1 MIVVADASPLIFLGK
16 VGKLDLIPR
25 LFKGDILIPEAV
37 KEEVLSP
44 PIPPAEERAL
54 SAFLNRCAL
63 TKVTRPRR
71 FASAM
76 SRADNEALTLAVR
89 KSADLLL
96 SDERLLREMA
106 LIEGIRTVGTL
117 GILLR
122 GMEKSILTRSQAR
135 GTVELLIRKH
145 GFRISIEVYEAV
157 LSRIT
162 GSSA

>member
-1 MIVVADASPLIFLGK
+1 M
-16 VGKLDLIPR
+16 
-25 LFKGDILIPEAV
+25 
-37 KEEVLSP
+37 
-44 PIPPAEERAL
+44 
-54 SAFLNRCAL
+54 
-63 TKVTRPRR
+63 
-71 FASAM
+71 
-76 SRADNEALTLAVR
+76 
-89 KSADLLL
+89 L

-122 GMEKSILTRSQAR
+122 GMEKSILTRPQAR